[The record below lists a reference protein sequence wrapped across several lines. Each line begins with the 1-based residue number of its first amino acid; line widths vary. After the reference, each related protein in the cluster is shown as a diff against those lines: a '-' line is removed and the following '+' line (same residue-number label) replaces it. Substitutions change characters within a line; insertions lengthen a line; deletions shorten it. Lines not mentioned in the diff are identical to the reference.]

1 MCAFFTSCVSP
12 KTIAYDG
19 YLLLPISRAVFHKPA
34 PKESRGCDMN
44 IAARFTKCPW
54 LVDALNNVLPAGVNP
69 ILVLFIKA
77 YVTRTIGYDSVSS
90 SGGYITSCLWLI
102 CP

>member
-1 MCAFFTSCVSP
+1 MIV
-12 KTIAYDG
+12 D
-19 YLLLPISRAVFHKPA
+19 LLLPISRAVFHKPA

-54 LVDALNNVLPAGVNP
+54 LVDTLNNVLPAGVNP

-77 YVTRTIGYDSVSS
+77 YVTRTIDYDSVSS
-90 SGGYITSCLWLI
+90 SGGYVTSCLWLI

>member
-1 MCAFFTSCVSP
+1 MLFSLGVFHPRRLSV
-12 KTIAYDG
+12 IVD
-19 YLLLPISRAVFHKPA
+19 LLLLISRTVFHKPA

-54 LVDALNNVLPAGVNP
+54 LVDPLNNVLPAGVNP

-77 YVTRTIGYDSVSS
+77 YVTRTIDYDSVSS
-90 SGGYITSCLWLI
+90 SGGYVTSCLWLI